1 MFKKIISSILA
12 ICIFGATVSAHPF
25 TDTQGHWADEE
36 IGYAYENKIVNGY
49 GDGLFKPQGTV
60 TRAEF
65 VKMLMSVIGETLEID
80 VTQVEDNSH
89 WAAPY
94 YRFAIESGLFLT
106 DDSASYDGVYPA
118 ILEGENYNTPIKR
131 WEMAYM
137 LFTTMVVL
145 LGQYPEAGEY
155 NDQQATL
162 DSYGE
167 MIDVAIS
174 GCIGFGLIT
183 GDQNGNFNPAKQ
195 GTRAEAVTIV
205 NRVDRFIKNIIE
217 ETNKKREEA
226 ENEINAKVMTYVE
239 IPSGKPKVL
248 VEMSNGKKFK
258 IELYP
263 EMAPQTVANFVA
275 LVESG
280 FYNGLT
286 FHRVIEGFMAQGG
299 DPEGDGT
306 GGAAHTIT
314 GEFAENGFTNL
325 LSHQRGVISM
335 ARSEFNNSASS
346 QFFIC
351 YGDCSFL
358 DGNYAAFGKV
368 IEGMDVVDSFIDG
381 GLEMSETGELS
392 VPKEDIVMK
401 KVTMV
406 K

>member
-1 MFKKIISSILA
+1 MA
-12 ICIFGATVSAHPF
+12 
-25 TDTQGHWADEE
+25 
-36 IGYAYENKIVNGY
+36 
-49 GDGLFKPQGTV
+49 
-60 TRAEF
+60 
-65 VKMLMSVIGETLEID
+65 
-80 VTQVEDNSH
+80 
-89 WAAPY
+89 
-94 YRFAIESGLFLT
+94 

-118 ILEGENYNTPIKR
+118 MLEGENYNTPIKR

-145 LGQYPEAGEY
+145 LGQYPEVGTY

-162 DSYGE
+162 DTYGG
-167 MIDVAIS
+167 MIDLAVS
-174 GCIGFGLIT
+174 GCIGFGMIT
-183 GDQNGNFNPAKQ
+183 GDQNGNFNPAKE

-205 NRVDRFIKNIIE
+205 NRVDRFIKTIIE
-217 ETNKKREEA
+217 ENNKQREEA
-226 ENEINAKVMTYVE
+226 ENAVNALVKTYEE
-239 IPSGKPKVL
+239 IPNGKPKVS
-248 VEMSNGKKFK
+248 VELSNGKKFK

-275 LVESG
+275 LVKDG

-299 DPEGDGT
+299 DPNGDGT
-306 GGAAHTIT
+306 GGAEHTIV
-314 GEFAENGFTNL
+314 GEFAANGFTNL

-351 YGDCSFL
+351 YEDCSFL

-381 GLEMSETGELS
+381 GLEMSMSGELS
-392 VPKEDIVMK
+392 TPKEAIVIK
-401 KVTMV
+401 KATLV

>member
-1 MFKKIISSILA
+1 MFKKIVSSILA
-12 ICIFGATVSAHPF
+12 LCIFGATVSAHPF

-49 GDGLFKPQGTV
+49 SDGLFKPQGTV

-65 VKMLMSVIGETLEID
+65 VKMLMSVIGENLVLIVTEI
-80 VTQVEDNSH
+80 EDNSH

-94 YRFAIESGLFLT
+94 YRFAIESGLFMA

-118 ILEGENYNTPIKR
+118 MLEGENYNTPIKR

-145 LGQYPEAGEY
+145 LGQYPEVGTY

-162 DSYGE
+162 DTYGG
-167 MIDVAIS
+167 MIDLAVS
-174 GCIGFGLIT
+174 GCIGFGMIT
-183 GDQNGNFNPAKQ
+183 GDQNGNFNPAKE

-205 NRVDRFIKNIIE
+205 NRVDRFIKTIIE
-217 ETNKKREEA
+217 ENNKQREEA
-226 ENEINAKVMTYVE
+226 ENAVNALVKTYEE
-239 IPSGKPKVL
+239 IPNGKPKVS
-248 VEMSNGKKFK
+248 VELSNGKKFK

-275 LVESG
+275 LVKDG

-299 DPEGDGT
+299 DPNGDGT
-306 GGAAHTIT
+306 GGAEHTIV
-314 GEFAENGFTNL
+314 GEFAANGFTNL

-351 YGDCSFL
+351 YEDCSFL

-381 GLEMSETGELS
+381 GLEMSMSGELS
-392 VPKEDIVMK
+392 TPKEAIVIK
-401 KVTMV
+401 KATLV